1 MNDIKVEMVQTIQM
15 MAIDLGRKPTR
26 DEFVAAHYP
35 KDRIMTEFGSFAGL
49 CQAAGLSSLSGKKV
63 KFDAAQLF
71 YKNINQQIEE
81 HESPKVESQKT
92 KERILV
98 IGDTHFPFVHK
109 PTLERIYEFAQ
120 KVQPTIIIQVGDLL
134 DLYAQSKFPRS
145 LNHYG
150 PEEEERLG
158 MVMANEMWSSLK
170 KICPKAQCYQLLGN
184 HDIRPIKR
192 VLEAAPS
199 LEHVVKSHYK
209 NLIRFEGVT
218 TIDDYRQ
225 ELIIDGIVFHHGYRS
240 QLGSHRD
247 YVLRN
252 FVCGH
257 SHKGGVV
264 FKRLREEIIWELNAG
279 FVGDADAKA
288 LSYTAQKIHDQTLGW
303 GYIDEYGPRFISA

>member
-1 MNDIKVEMVQTIQM
+1 MNDPKVEMIQALQL
-15 MAIDLGRKPTR
+15 MAIELGRKPTR
-26 DEFVAAHYP
+26 DEFVAAHYHRE
-35 KDRIMTEFGSFAGL
+35 KITALFGSYATL
-49 CQAAGLSSLSGKKV
+49 CQAAGVLDPSGKRI
-63 KFDAAQLF
+63 KFSADQIF
-71 YKNINQQIEE
+71 YKSVEQQVEE
-81 HESPKVESQKT
+81 HEPVLVESSKT

-98 IGDTHFPFVHK
+98 IGDTHFPFVHG
-109 PTLERIYEFAQ
+109 PTLERIYEFA
-120 KVQPTIIIQVGDLL
+120 KKEKPTIIIQVGDLL

-158 MVMANEMWSSLK
+158 MEMATEMWSTLRK
-170 KICPKAQCYQLLGN
+170 LCPKTQCYQLLGN
-184 HDIRPIKR
+184 HDVRPIKR

-199 LEHVVKSHYK
+199 LEHVVKAHYR
-209 NLIRFEGVT
+209 NLIKFEGVT

-225 ELIIDGIVFHHGYRS
+225 ELIIDGIIFHHGYRS

-247 YVLRN
+247 YTLRN

-279 FVGDADAKA
+279 FIGDADAKA

-303 GYIDEYGPRFISA
+303 GFIDEYGPRFISA